1 MPVANIDAASF
12 EDKVLN
18 SSQTV
23 VVDVWAPWC
32 GPCRQMAPLFEQVAE
47 EHGDHARFYK
57 LNADDNQELVQHY
70 KVLGIPTMLYFRH
83 GRLVA
88 RKTGVQKPP
97 AIIKRIES
105 LASMDAEE
113 AEREEVTGYF
123 KNPLR
128 KLFRRK

>member
-32 GPCRQMAPLFEQVAE
+32 GPCRQMAPLFEQVAQ
-47 EHGDHARFYK
+47 EHGDHAHFYK
-57 LNADDNQELVQHY
+57 MNADDNQALVQHY

-88 RKTGVQKPP
+88 RKTGVQKPQ
-97 AIIKRIES
+97 AIIKRVES

-113 AEREEVTGYF
+113 AAREEITGYF
-123 KNPLR
+123 KNPFR